1 MEFKCEDHLRCTLKC
16 ALDISCSDFEV
27 YLALL
32 NKNPATIEEIS
43 EQSGKDKSTVYKSL
57 QRLLEK
63 GLIERDYR
71 ILRSGGYRYLY
82 KPIPFTEFKKLII
95 KSLEAWR
102 KNLLET
108 IEKLEQLDQNK
119 IENALKIS
127 PLK

>member
-1 MEFKCEDHLRCTLKC
+1 MEFKCEDHLRCILKC
-16 ALDISCSDFEV
+16 ALDLNCSDFEI

-82 KPIPFTEFKKLII
+82 KPIPFSVFKQLMIR
-95 KSLEAWR
+95 S
-102 KNLLET
+102 
-108 IEKLEQLDQNK
+108 IEKWQNNLIDSIQN
-119 IENALKIS
+119 IERIEEEKVKKALKS
-127 PLK
+127 VL